1 MNTIFKANVQY
12 GDLKGSASV
21 DNADKTD
28 AFHFLKNRGDV
39 TDAEFVVGIS
49 LWVGENHGKHEDPVS
64 VTFYVA
70 ELDGHD
76 NVPDKLERSADP
88 IPLKEIRVDMD
99 ILDFFALFKRF
110 AVTISNGGLLED
122 REIST

>member
-1 MNTIFKANVQY
+1 MNTIFKASVQY

-28 AFHFLKNRGDV
+28 AFQFLKARGDV
-39 TDAEFVVGIS
+39 TDDEFVVGIS

-70 ELDGHD
+70 ELNGHD
-76 NVPDKLERSADP
+76 NVPEKLEQSSEP
-88 IPLKEIRVDMD
+88 IPLKEIRIEMD
-99 ILDFFALFKRF
+99 IFDFFALFKRF
-110 AVTISNGGLLED
+110 AVTVSNGGLLEG